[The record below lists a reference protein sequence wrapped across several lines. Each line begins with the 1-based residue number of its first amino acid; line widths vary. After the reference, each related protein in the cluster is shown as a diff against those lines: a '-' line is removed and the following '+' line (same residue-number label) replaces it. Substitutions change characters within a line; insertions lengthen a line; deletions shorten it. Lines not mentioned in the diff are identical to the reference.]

1 MPKPI
6 STKLS
11 RVSYSAIRRLF
22 EIARQRLEVLDL
34 GIGEPD
40 IATPIHVVES
50 AKKALDQGY
59 TKYSPNPGFP
69 ELRQAIAEKLRREN
83 GIDADP
89 TREIV
94 VTVGG
99 ACAIHF
105 ALLAIL
111 EPGEEVIIPDPG
123 FVTYAPCTLLA
134 GGKPVYAPVKE
145 ENEFRFKAEDVEPL
159 ITEKTKCMM
168 LNSPQN
174 PTGGVQTKKDLEE
187 IANLAEAYDLYVI
200 SDEVYEKLL
209 YDGAQHHSIASLP
222 GMFERTITVNSF
234 SKTYAMTGWR
244 LGYLVAPEHIAS
256 EVVKIQQN
264 TIACPPSFA
273 QIAAIDALKGSHQHV
288 DDMVK
293 RYDQN
298 RRIIVDRLNKL
309 GVVRCIPPKGAFY
322 AFPNISG
329 LRMSSAEF
337 AEQLLEEKGV
347 AVVPGAA
354 FGQRGEGYVRM
365 CFAQQKAVVEEAV
378 ERICEF
384 VEEHS

>member
-22 EIARQRLEVLDL
+22 EIARQRPEVLDL

-40 IATPIHVVES
+40 ITTPIHVVES

-83 GIDADP
+83 GINADP

-309 GVVRCIPPKGAFY
+309 GVVRCVPPKGAFY

>member
-6 STKLS
+6 STRLS
-11 RVSYSAIRRLF
+11 QVSYSAIRRLF
-22 EIARQRLEVLDL
+22 EIARQRPEVLDL

-145 ENEFRFKAEDVEPL
+145 ENEFRLKAEDVEPL

-209 YDGAQHHSIASLP
+209 YDEAQHHSIASLP
-222 GMFERTITVNSF
+222 GMFERTITINSF

-264 TIACPPSFA
+264 TVACPPSFA

-309 GVVRCIPPKGAFY
+309 GVVRCVPPKGAFY

-329 LRMSSAEF
+329 LGMSSAEF
-337 AEQLLEEKGV
+337 AEQLLEKKGV

-365 CFAQQKAVVEEAV
+365 CFAQQKAVIEEAV